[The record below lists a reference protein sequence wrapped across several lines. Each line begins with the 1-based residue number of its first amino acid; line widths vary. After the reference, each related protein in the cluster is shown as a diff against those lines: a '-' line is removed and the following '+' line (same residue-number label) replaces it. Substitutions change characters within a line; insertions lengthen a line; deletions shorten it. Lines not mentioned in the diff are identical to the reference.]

1 MSKVEKFIFNGTPQS
16 AVSIDSGVRNWKSGQ
31 FLQES
36 TPLCLTFSCVY
47 IFADFFSF
55 DEICV
60 TKQDGDYQVEEF
72 YFRFAYIEWC
82 SIRT

>member
-36 TPLCLTFSCVY
+36 TPLCLTFSRVY
-47 IFADFFSF
+47 ILLIFFSF
-55 DEICV
+55 DELCV
-60 TKQDGDYQVEEF
+60 TKQDGVSQVEEF
-72 YFRFAYIEWC
+72 YFRFAYIE
-82 SIRT
+82 

>member
-47 IFADFFSF
+47 IFADFFFLSMSSVR
-55 DEICV
+55 V

-72 YFRFAYIEWC
+72 YFRFAYIE
-82 SIRT
+82 